1 VHVALGF
8 FTFLSLGS
16 CKGGEVREEGGELVG
31 ERVWRLCVVV
41 VLAADDEFGNSTG
54 AGGRI
59 HLRESVGVILRV
71 GVA

>member
-1 VHVALGF
+1 
-8 FTFLSLGS
+8 
-16 CKGGEVREEGGELVG
+16 VREEGGELVG